1 MTLAGVTALL
11 ILGHRLVPDVAGVG
25 SLIDTAA
32 PWLGLAI
39 PMLALAALVLR
50 SRPAALSVIAP
61 LVAWLIA
68 FGSAWLPS
76 GGGAVDLRVASQNVR
91 ANNADPAA
99 TVEAVEATGAD
110 IIGLQEVTDQ
120 AAPRIA
126 AALHGRYPYHVS
138 ESTVELWSRY
148 PISHFT
154 GVDLGLSWTRALRAE
169 ITSPKGALTVYVVHL
184 ASARA
189 GATATRDST
198 MTALVE
204 RVKADASNRIVVIG
218 DLNTAS
224 TDRVLAPLTDLLHDT
239 QQAAGVGLGF
249 TWPSGFPLTR
259 PDHVLF
265 RGLHAASACVVKTP
279 GSDHCAVT
287 AGLRF

>member
-1 MTLAGVTALL
+1 
-11 ILGHRLVPDVAGVG
+11 VAGFG
-25 SLIDTAA
+25 SLLDTAA

-39 PMLALAALVLR
+39 PLLAIAALLMR
-50 SRPAALSVIAP
+50 SRPAALSVLAP
-61 LVAWLIA
+61 LAAWLIA
-68 FGSAWLPS
+68 FGSAWFPS
-76 GGGAVDLRVASQNVR
+76 GGGPVDVRVASQNVR

-99 TVEAVEATGAD
+99 TVRAVAATGAD

-120 AAPRIA
+120 AVPEIK
-126 AALHGRYPYHVS
+126 AALQKRYPYHVA

-148 PISHFT
+148 PISDFT

-169 ITSPKGALTVYVVHL
+169 VTSPKGQLTVYVVHL

-198 MTALVE
+198 MNALVD
-204 RVKADASNRIVVIG
+204 RVRADSASRIVVIG

-224 TDRVLAPLTDLLHDT
+224 TDRILGPLTSLLHDT
-239 QQAAGVGLGF
+239 QQAAGVGFGF

-259 PDHVLF
+259 PDHILY
-265 RGLHAASACVVKTP
+265 RGLHASTAGVIKTP
-279 GSDHCAVT
+279 GSDHRAITV
-287 AGLRF
+287 GLRF